1 MSALAELQRSP
12 ESTDLLVTDYNMPT
26 MHGLDLVEK
35 TWALR
40 PGLKVVL
47 ASGFMGD
54 GLSERAAAMGIRAQL
69 NKERAVEDLIE
80 VVLTALGQPHDGR
93 LQ

>member
-1 MSALAELQRSP
+1 
-12 ESTDLLVTDYNMPT
+12 
-26 MHGLDLVEK
+26 
-35 TWALR
+35 
-40 PGLKVVL
+40 
-47 ASGFMGD
+47 MGD

-80 VVLTALGQPHDGR
+80 VVLTALGQPHDDR